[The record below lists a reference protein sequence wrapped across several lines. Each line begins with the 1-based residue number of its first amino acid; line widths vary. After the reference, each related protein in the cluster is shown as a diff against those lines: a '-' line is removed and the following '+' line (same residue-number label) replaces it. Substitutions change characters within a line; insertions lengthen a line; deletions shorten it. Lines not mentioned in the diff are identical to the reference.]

1 MKVRLL
7 AGLAALILAVAG
19 TAVLVGYVGGAEA
32 RAQRGAALTE
42 VFVVTSDVVA
52 GTPGEQV
59 REHLARKRVRVADV
73 TPGGVTDLGSL
84 AGRVAATDLLP
95 GEQLLD
101 ARFVDPKSLER
112 PGTVAAPD
120 GMHEVTVQLGPDRV
134 LGGRLTAGDTVGIFA
149 SFEDGTSSGGPET
162 HLLFHKVLIT
172 SIQGAPVVDEADA
185 TATDAPPVPAGTMLV
200 TFAQSPADAEKTV
213 FAAQFGT
220 IWLSKES
227 TDADEGGT
235 RVVTQN
241 GFFS

>member
-7 AGLAALILAVAG
+7 AGLAALILAIAG
-19 TAVLVGYVGGAEA
+19 TAVLVGYVQGADA
-32 RAQRGAALTE
+32 RARQGTAMAE
-42 VFVVTSDVVA
+42 VFVVSADVPA
-52 GTPGEQV
+52 GTPGEQLG
-59 REHLARKRVRVADV
+59 EYLERKEVPATDV

-84 AGRVAATDLLP
+84 TGRVTAARLLP

-101 ARFVDPKSLER
+101 ARFVDPQSLET
-112 PGTVAAPD
+112 PGTVPAPD

-134 LGGRLTAGDTVGIFA
+134 LGGQLTAGDTVGVFV
-149 SFEDGTSSGGPET
+149 SFDSGTDSGGPET

-172 SIQGAPVVDEADA
+172 TIQGAPVVDEA
-185 TATDAPPVPAGTMLV
+185 TAASSSAPPVPAGSLLI

-227 TDADEGGT
+227 AEADEDGT

>member
-7 AGLAALILAVAG
+7 AGLAALILAIAG
-19 TAVLVGYVGGAEA
+19 TAVLVGYVQGADA
-32 RAQRGAALTE
+32 RARQGAAMSE
-42 VFVVTSDVVA
+42 VFVVSTDVPA
-52 GTPGEQV
+52 GTPGEQLG
-59 REHLARKRVRVADV
+59 EHLTRKQVPATDV
-73 TPGGVTDLGSL
+73 TPGGVTDLGTL
-84 AGRVAATDLLP
+84 AGRVAATELLP

-101 ARFVDPKSLER
+101 ARFVDPQSLET

-134 LGGRLTAGDTVGIFA
+134 VGGQLTAGDTVGVFV
-149 SFEDGTSSGGPET
+149 SFEEGSAGGGPET

-172 SIQGAPVVDEADA
+172 TIQGAPAAAADA
-185 TATDAPPVPAGTMLV
+185 TASDAPPVPAGTMLV

-227 TDADEGGT
+227 ADADEGGT

>member
-7 AGLAALILAVAG
+7 AGLAALILAIAG
-19 TAVLVGYVGGAEA
+19 TAVLVGYVQGADA
-32 RAQRGAALTE
+32 RARQGAAMAE
-42 VFVVTSDVVA
+42 VFVVSTDVPA
-52 GTPGEQV
+52 GTPGEQL
-59 REHLARKRVRVADV
+59 RDHLARKQVPATDV
-73 TPGGVTDLGSL
+73 TPGGVTDLAAL
-84 AGRVAATDLLP
+84 AGRVAATELLP

-101 ARFVDPKSLER
+101 ARFVDPQSLET

-134 LGGRLTAGDTVGIFA
+134 VGGQLTAGDTVGVFV
-149 SFEDGTSSGGPET
+149 SFEEGTAGGGPET

-172 SIQGAPVVDEADA
+172 AIQGAPVSTDET
-185 TATDAPPVPAGTMLV
+185 TASDAPPVPDGTMLV

-227 TDADEGGT
+227 ADADEGGT